1 MVQAFG
7 LETRDQV
14 QSLAPEAIGQP
25 MPHDGGVICVLEVA
39 AIVKGLRQHLDGS
52 HDYTLHCPRAAPTV
66 VACTIIG
73 LSWLGSI
80 VAIVSYLTLAVT
92 RVLGR
97 MHACE
102 QEVSNALAQTSTFV
116 MNHFQLYQQS
126 QLQLMS
132 VMTHDG
138 RVSVEEEVQLD
149 RVAMAQP

>member
-1 MVQAFG
+1 M
-7 LETRDQV
+7 
-14 QSLAPEAIGQP
+14 
-25 MPHDGGVICVLEVA
+25 
-39 AIVKGLRQHLDGS
+39 
-52 HDYTLHCPRAAPTV
+52 
-66 VACTIIG
+66 
-73 LSWLGSI
+73 
-80 VAIVSYLTLAVT
+80 AVT